1 MFTLPLS
8 DDNPTR
14 RAPIVTWAI
23 IAGCVAVFLWQ
34 TSLGPRAGQAI
45 VYALGMIPAVLFGSA
60 RLPPELRLVPAPLS
74 VLTSMFLH
82 GGWMHLLGNMLY
94 LWIFGNNVEDSMGR
108 GRFVVF
114 YLLCGTAAALVQGL
128 AAPGSEIPMIGAS
141 GAIGGVLGA
150 YLMLHPR
157 ANVRMLFILLFF
169 IRVISVPA
177 AVVLGLWF
185 VMQFISGATTPT
197 ADDGGGVAFWAHVGG
212 FLTGAVLVPF
222 FKRREVRLFEGPH
235 TRAFQV
241 MPPSASGRRGSVP
254 PSGRRW

>member
-1 MFTLPLS
+1 
-8 DDNPTR
+8 
-14 RAPIVTWAI
+14 
-23 IAGCVAVFLWQ
+23 
-34 TSLGPRAGQAI
+34 
-45 VYALGMIPAVLFGSA
+45 
-60 RLPPELRLVPAPLS
+60 
-74 VLTSMFLH
+74 
-82 GGWMHLLGNMLY
+82 
-94 LWIFGNNVEDSMGR
+94 
-108 GRFVVF
+108 
-114 YLLCGTAAALVQGL
+114 
-128 AAPGSEIPMIGAS
+128 
-141 GAIGGVLGA
+141 
-150 YLMLHPR
+150 
-157 ANVRMLFILLFF
+157 VRMLFILLFF

-197 ADDGGGVAFWAHVGG
+197 ADDDGGVAFWAHVGG

>member
-157 ANVRMLFILLFF
+157 ANVRMLFIILFF